1 MRSRLVLAGL
11 FLAPLPAFSQN
22 FDLKFTGGAVNFGT
36 APIHI
41 VITPQGFGT
50 QGTATSAPGACGAI
64 KAVTLGG
71 GAHPFSIRGMSNVA
85 GDQWEVVFKFQGG
98 ANQGNLSAPSSNWE
112 LTGKYEMKIKD
123 LTTNAVCTT
132 VVAESGEYQF
142 EGPPLLG
149 WPKLP
154 GLSCQ
159 TKGQSPRLAGTMT
172 LHGHANIHP
181 LFTPGGSC
189 TAALAAQANAQI
201 GAKGF
206 DTVKLDYT
214 LNY

>member
-1 MRSRLVLAGL
+1 MRSWLVLAVL
-11 FLAPLPAFSQN
+11 FLASLPAFSQN
-22 FDLKFTGGAVNFGT
+22 FALEFTGGAVNFGI

-41 VITPQGFGT
+41 VITPQGSGT

-71 GAHPFSIRGMSNVA
+71 GAHPFIIRGMSNVA
-85 GDQWEVVFKFQGG
+85 GQRWEVVFKFQGG

-112 LTGKYEMKIKD
+112 LTGKYEMTIKD
-123 LTTNAVCTT
+123 LTTNAVCTK

-142 EGPPLLG
+142 EGPPLPG
-149 WPKLP
+149 WPNLP
-154 GLSCQ
+154 GKSCQ
-159 TKGQSPRLAGTMT
+159 TKGQSPGLAGTMT
-172 LHGHANIHP
+172 LHGHANIYP
-181 LFTPGGSC
+181 LFAPFGSC
-189 TAALAAQANAQI
+189 TAPLAAQANAQI

-206 DTVKLDYT
+206 DTVKLDYR